1 MICIRSSFWCIGYI
15 CQYEF
20 IIGYIYYAWQL
31 IISMVFFTHDFYF
44 NVLVVKY
51 SPRGGQQRL
60 LTPRHKPTVKVI
72 NQGVTDHCQ
81 QHQPHQKDQGSCR
94 TVLDNLPQWCELGT
108 FYINKKLHVSKG
120 LEEFIRQLKQRLGP
134 PVYIGAF
141 LWRMFS
147 LTGMIPAM
155 KQSEIRRR
163 QKRERAILRGQVGL
177 HQALY
182 VTMFTKHCSL
192 FRRPINRRFFSVPKW
207 PV

>member
-1 MICIRSSFWCIGYI
+1 MFWLSNIPHVGGNSA
-15 CQYEF
+15 F
-20 IIGYIYYAWQL
+20 
-31 IISMVFFTHDFYF
+31 
-44 NVLVVKY
+44 
-51 SPRGGQQRL
+51 SPL
-60 LTPRHKPTVKVI
+60 VI
-72 NQGVTDHCQ
+72 NQLWRWLIRVSLTIVNSTNPTRRTRVTAGQSLTTFRSGVNWGHFIS
-81 QHQPHQKDQGSCR
+81 K
-94 TVLDNLPQWCELGT
+94 
-108 FYINKKLHVSKG
+108 KKLHVSKG

-141 LWRMFS
+141 VWRMFS